1 MDRAAIRVTDKA
13 WSEALEEAQQLQED
27 FTRRRT
33 CRDSDYDGEETEAGE
48 GLYTNIQEDVVR

>member
-1 MDRAAIRVTDKA
+1 MDREAIRATAKA